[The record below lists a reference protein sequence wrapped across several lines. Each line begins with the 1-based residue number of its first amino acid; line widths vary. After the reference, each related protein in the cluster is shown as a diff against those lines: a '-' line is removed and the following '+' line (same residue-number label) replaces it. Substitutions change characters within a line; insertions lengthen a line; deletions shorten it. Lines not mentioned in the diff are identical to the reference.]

1 MWWRIMFALM
11 MCKSYFDCC
20 WWSASPRF
28 RRPRF
33 RTRLLASPR
42 KPAEACRDSIQ
53 RHRRRSTVWCSRA
66 MWTMLYLYHP
76 ATRACHIWFHHKPTV
91 ACFSVCFPRRK
102 NKKKETWKH
111 RTSFRVTSAGNRNN
125 ADVVAIHKT
134 FNANNNDGKVFD
146 KNFPVELFKVNKKR
160 RRKTWKSF

>member
-102 NKKKETWKH
+102 KWEKKKHENIELRSAWPLPVTKTTLMLLLST
-111 RTSFRVTSAGNRNN
+111 RPLMQIIMTAKFSTKIFRWNSSR
-125 ADVVAIHKT
+125 
-134 FNANNNDGKVFD
+134 
-146 KNFPVELFKVNKKR
+146 
-160 RRKTWKSF
+160 